1 LNFDKKYNFA
11 QLGQMRR
18 SRSKKPKILIMLGEL
33 ITSKTRL
40 RLLIKFFISQANR
53 GYLNGLAT
61 EMGESTNA
69 IRKELNHLQGAGYL
83 EKVKVDNK
91 VEYKANIKHPLFEVM
106 QKVVFKHLGLEDVVE
121 TVLERMG
128 DVDQII
134 LVGDYAKGNDSGL
147 IEVFLIGQD
156 LNMEYIVQLEDKIE
170 DLIGRKVSFYLA
182 SKFLADREHIVL
194 FNSKDK

>member
-1 LNFDKKYNFA
+1 MFA
-11 QLGQMRR
+11 VSLGQTGR
-18 SRSKKPKILIMLGEL
+18 SRKINEPKNLMLGEL

-61 EMGESTNA
+61 EMGESTNS

-91 VEYKANIKHPLFEVM
+91 VEYKANTNHPLFDVL
-106 QKVVFKHLGLEDVVE
+106 QKVVLKHLGLEDVVD

-128 DVDQII
+128 DVEQII
-134 LVGDYAKGNDSGL
+134 LVGDYAKGKDSGL
-147 IEVFLIGQD
+147 IEVFLIGQV
-156 LNMEYIVQLEDKIE
+156 LNMDYIAQLEDKIE
-170 DLIGRKVSFYLA
+170 KIIKRRVSFYLA
-182 SKFLADREHIVL
+182 SKFLTDRDHIVL
-194 FNSKDK
+194 FNSKEK

>member
-1 LNFDKKYNFA
+1 
-11 QLGQMRR
+11 
-18 SRSKKPKILIMLGEL
+18 MLGEL

-61 EMGESTNA
+61 EMGESTNS

-83 EKVKVDNK
+83 QKVKVDNI
-91 VEYKANIKHPLFEVM
+91 VEYRANTDHPLFEVLR
-106 QKVVFKHLGLEDVVE
+106 KVVLKHLGLEDIE

-128 DVDQII
+128 NVEEII

-147 IEVFLIGQD
+147 IEVFLIGKE
-156 LNMEYIVQLEDKIE
+156 LNMEYIAQLEDKLE
-170 DLIGRKVSFYLA
+170 DLIGRKVSYLA

-194 FNSKDK
+194 FKNVGNDFVERKSVHGAIFCFT

>member
-1 LNFDKKYNFA
+1 
-11 QLGQMRR
+11 
-18 SRSKKPKILIMLGEL
+18 MLGEL

-83 EKVKVDNK
+83 VKIKVNNK
-91 VEYKANIKHPLFEVM
+91 IEYKANIKHPLFEVM

-121 TVLERMG
+121 NVLERMG
-128 DVDQII
+128 DIDQII
-134 LVGDYAKGNDSGL
+134 LVGDYAMGNDSGL
-147 IEVFLIGQD
+147 IEVFLIGQG
-156 LNMEYIVQLEDKIE
+156 LNMNYIAQLENKIE
-170 DLIGRKVSFYLA
+170 ILIKRKVSFYLA
-182 SKFLADREHIVL
+182 SKFLSDRKHIIL
-194 FNSKDK
+194 FNSIEK